1 MNNLQILVNQQP
13 GIITT
18 NFDDIKAELSAQME
32 IYKALEVTEESKQER
47 KKDVATLRKLV
58 KAVNEKRI
66 EVKKKCLKPYEAF
79 EEQAYELVEI
89 INEPI
94 RLLDSQI
101 KEYEDK
107 QRQEK
112 INTIKQIFTEV
123 AGELAEYIAL
133 EQIYDSKWEN
143 VATSIKSIREDIT
156 AKFIEIHS
164 AITAI
169 KATGSEKVQEA
180 LDRYYNNLDLASAIT
195 FINQYEQ
202 QKREI
207 ERRMREQQERERQ
220 AELERERERIRRE
233 EREAIEREERIKAEA
248 EAKARAEK
256 EAKGKAE
263 REAMAIQNYAGGF
276 PEKRLY
282 GIIAIP
288 EEFEQVEMYLNSLG
302 LEFERV

>member
-1 MNNLQILVNQQP
+1 MQELQIIVNQQT

-18 NFDDIKAELSAQME
+18 NFDDVKQVLASQMK
-32 IYKALEVTEESKQER
+32 IYKSLDVTEENKTER
-47 KKDVATLRKLV
+47 KKDVATLRKMI
-58 KAVNEKRI
+58 KAVNDKRI
-66 EVKKKCLKPYEAF
+66 EVKKECLKPYEDF
-79 EEQAYELVEI
+79 EKRARELIDI
-89 INEPI
+89 ISEPI
-94 RLLDSQI
+94 NLLDNQI

-248 EAKARAEK
+248 EAKARAEQ
-256 EAKGKAE
+256 EAKERAE
-263 REAMAIQNYAGGF
+263 REAMAIKHQTGAT
-276 PEKRLY
+276 EKRLY
-282 GIIAIP
+282 GITATH

-302 LEFERV
+302 LDYERV

>member
-1 MNNLQILVNQQP
+1 MQELQIIVNQQT

-18 NFDDIKAELSAQME
+18 NFDDVKQALASQME
-32 IYKALEVTEESKQER
+32 IYKSLDVTEENKTER
-47 KKDVATLRKLV
+47 KKDVATLRKMI
-58 KAVNEKRI
+58 KAVNDKRI
-66 EVKKKCLKPYEAF
+66 EVKKECLKPYEDF
-79 EEQAYELVEI
+79 EKRARELIDI
-89 INEPI
+89 ISEPI
-94 RLLDSQI
+94 NLLDNQI

-248 EAKARAEK
+248 EAKARAEQ
-256 EAKGKAE
+256 EAKERAE
-263 REAMAIQNYAGGF
+263 REAMAIKHQTGAT
-276 PEKRLY
+276 EKRLY
-282 GIIAIP
+282 GITATH
-288 EEFEQVEMYLNSLG
+288 EEFEQVEMYLSSLG
-302 LEFERV
+302 LDYERV

>member
-1 MNNLQILVNQQP
+1 MQELQIIVNQQT

-18 NFDDIKAELSAQME
+18 NFDDVKQALASQME
-32 IYKALEVTEESKQER
+32 IYKSLDVTEENKTER
-47 KKDVATLRKLV
+47 KKDVATLRKMI
-58 KAVNEKRI
+58 KAVNDKRI
-66 EVKKKCLKPYEAF
+66 EVKKECLKPYEDF
-79 EEQAYELVEI
+79 EKRARELIDI
-89 INEPI
+89 ISEPI
-94 RLLDSQI
+94 NLLDNQI

-233 EREAIEREERIKAEA
+233 EREAIEREERIKAGA
-248 EAKARAEK
+248 EAKARAEQ
-256 EAKGKAE
+256 EAKERAE
-263 REAMAIQNYAGGF
+263 REAMAIKHQTGAT
-276 PEKRLY
+276 EKRLY
-282 GIIAIP
+282 GITATH
-288 EEFEQVEMYLNSLG
+288 EEFEQVEMYLSSLG
-302 LEFERV
+302 LDYERV

>member
-1 MNNLQILVNQQP
+1 MQELQIIVNQQT

-18 NFDDIKAELSAQME
+18 NFDDVKQALASQME
-32 IYKALEVTEESKQER
+32 IYKSLDVTEENKTER
-47 KKDVATLRKLV
+47 KKDVATLRKMI
-58 KAVNEKRI
+58 KAVNDKRI
-66 EVKKKCLKPYEAF
+66 EVKKECLKPYEDF
-79 EEQAYELVEI
+79 EKQVRELIDI
-89 INEPI
+89 ISEPI
-94 RLLDSQI
+94 NLLDNQI

-143 VATSIKSIREDIT
+143 VTTSIKSIREDIT

-248 EAKARAEK
+248 EAKARAEQ
-256 EAKGKAE
+256 EAKERAE
-263 REAMAIQNYAGGF
+263 REAMAIKHQIGAT
-276 PEKRLY
+276 EKRLY
-282 GIIAIP
+282 GITATH

-302 LEFERV
+302 IEFERV

>member
-1 MNNLQILVNQQP
+1 MQELQIIVNQQT

-18 NFDDIKAELSAQME
+18 NFDDVKQALASQME
-32 IYKALEVTEESKQER
+32 IYKSLDVTEENKAER
-47 KKDVATLRKLV
+47 KKDVATLRKMI
-58 KAVNEKRI
+58 KAVNDKRI
-66 EVKKKCLKPYEAF
+66 EVKKECLKPYEDF
-79 EEQAYELVEI
+79 EKQVRELIDI
-89 INEPI
+89 ISEPI
-94 RLLDSQI
+94 NLLDNQI

-248 EAKARAEK
+248 EAKARAEH
-256 EAKGKAE
+256 EAKERAE
-263 REAMAIQNYAGGF
+263 REAMAIKHQTGAT
-276 PEKRLY
+276 EKRLY
-282 GIIAIP
+282 GITATH

-302 LEFERV
+302 LDYERV

>member
-1 MNNLQILVNQQP
+1 
-13 GIITT
+13 
-18 NFDDIKAELSAQME
+18 ME
-32 IYKALEVTEESKQER
+32 IYKSLDVTEENKTER
-47 KKDVATLRKLV
+47 KKDVATLRKMI
-58 KAVNEKRI
+58 KAVNDKRI
-66 EVKKKCLKPYEAF
+66 EVKKECLKPYEDF
-79 EEQAYELVEI
+79 EKQAHELIDI
-89 INEPI
+89 ISEPI
-94 RLLDSQI
+94 NLLDNQI

-248 EAKARAEK
+248 EAKARAEQ
-256 EAKGKAE
+256 EAKERAE
-263 REAMAIQNYAGGF
+263 REAMAIKHQTGAT
-276 PEKRLY
+276 EKRLY
-282 GIIAIP
+282 GITATH

-302 LEFERV
+302 IEFERV

>member
-1 MNNLQILVNQQP
+1 MQELQIIVNQQT

-18 NFDDIKAELSAQME
+18 NFDDVKQALASQME
-32 IYKALEVTEESKQER
+32 IYKSLDVTEENKTER
-47 KKDVATLRKLV
+47 KKDVATLRKMI
-58 KAVNEKRI
+58 KAVNDKRI
-66 EVKKKCLKPYEAF
+66 EVKKECLKPYEDF
-79 EEQAYELVEI
+79 EKQVRELIDI
-89 INEPI
+89 ISEPI
-94 RLLDSQI
+94 NLLDNQI

-248 EAKARAEK
+248 EAKARAEQ
-256 EAKGKAE
+256 EAKERAE
-263 REAMAIQNYAGGF
+263 REAMAIKHQIGVT
-276 PEKRLY
+276 EKRLY
-282 GIIAIP
+282 GITATH

>member
-1 MNNLQILVNQQP
+1 MQELQIIVNQQT

-18 NFDDIKAELSAQME
+18 NFDDVKQALASQMG
-32 IYKALEVTEESKQER
+32 IYKSLDVTEENKTER
-47 KKDVATLRKLV
+47 KKDVATLRKMI
-58 KAVNEKRI
+58 KAVNDKRI
-66 EVKKKCLKPYEAF
+66 EVKKECLKPYEDF
-79 EEQAYELVEI
+79 EKRARELIDI
-89 INEPI
+89 ISEPI
-94 RLLDSQI
+94 NLLDNQI

-248 EAKARAEK
+248 EAKARAEQ
-256 EAKGKAE
+256 EAKERAE
-263 REAMAIQNYAGGF
+263 REAMAIKHQTGAT
-276 PEKRLY
+276 EKRLY
-282 GIIAIP
+282 GITATH

-302 LEFERV
+302 LDYERV